1 MANQV
6 TNTILREL
14 SLGNF
19 SESNQKRLTRDSPID
34 IFRARLP
41 GKYRLVVS
49 RYLVISLM
57 MLFKL
62 FKYHVDLISE
72 YGAGVRLISF
82 CTLLQ
87 C

>member
-1 MANQV
+1 MNQV
-6 TNTILREL
+6 TNTILRDL

-19 SESNQKRLTRDSPID
+19 SQLNQKRLTRDSPID

-49 RYLVISLM
+49 RYFVLLLM
-57 MLFKL
+57 MLFTL
-62 FKYHVDLISE
+62 YKYHVDVISE
-72 YGAGVRLISF
+72 YGANVGFISF
-82 CTLLQ
+82 SVLLR